1 MSTLRQIA
9 LGLGLIASIVG
20 LIWFQ
25 QLRLENAQ
33 EEKTKAENRAQAAE
47 QSIIGHKATITEL
60 NAALATERTAQQG
73 LQTQQAQI
81 RQQLRTSQQQIEEL
95 KRENKEL
102 SEWADVELPAA
113 ARRLRHR
120 PAITGAADYQAW
132 LSRRNAL
139 HAERN
144 PTPSQRQPAD

>member
-9 LGLGLIASIVG
+9 LGLGLIASIIG
-20 LIWFQ
+20 LIYFQ
-25 QLRLENAQ
+25 QVRLESAQ
-33 EEKTKAENRAQAAE
+33 VAKTTAQNRAATAE

-60 NAALATERTAQQG
+60 NTALATERTAQQG

-102 SEWADVELPAA
+102 SQWADIDLPSA

-144 PTPSQRQPAD
+144 PTQEKRQPAD